1 MEDLDKVYAKRIA
14 EEYAPKKERKVVKL
28 KKLDDKVKKPA
39 LIFSYLFGIISLLLI
54 GLGMSMVLTDFGI
67 KGELGEIIGVLL
79 GVVGVFL
86 CSINYLLYSKIL
98 MYRKKKYAFEI
109 KELAKDIL
117 EETN

>member
-86 CSINYLLYSKIL
+86 CSINYLLYS
-98 MYRKKKYAFEI
+98 
-109 KELAKDIL
+109 
-117 EETN
+117 T